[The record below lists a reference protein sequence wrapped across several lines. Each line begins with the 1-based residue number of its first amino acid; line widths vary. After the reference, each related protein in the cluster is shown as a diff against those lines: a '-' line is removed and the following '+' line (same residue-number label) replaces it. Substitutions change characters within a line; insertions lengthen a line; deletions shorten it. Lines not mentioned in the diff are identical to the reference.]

1 MTVNGAGAARAEEWY
16 NLLDEPWIVGV
27 LDGGR
32 HAEMSLLDV
41 FRRAHEVRCL
51 GGEVPTQAF
60 AVLRLLL
67 AILHRAVQGP
77 ATVDDWIRVRDD
89 WELTVRRVEEYLKRY
104 RDRFYLFH
112 PTDPFMQV
120 AGLGS
125 SSNESPLE
133 RLIAD
138 VPTGEPFMTTRLGRG
153 LQRLSPSEA
162 ARWLVHAHTFDT
174 SGIKTGVSGHPRA
187 KNGKVFPEG
196 VSWGGRL
203 GGVYAEG
210 DDLRETLLLNLVAL
224 DEPEL
229 GLRHGPEDAPVWERP
244 RIGVGPDPSGT
255 EPRGV
260 VDAYTWQSRRI
271 RLVTDAESVV
281 AVVLTYGDGISA
293 SNRMDVEPMTAWR
306 YSEPQ
311 SKAQGAD
318 VYLPARHEPGRD
330 LWRGLA
336 ALLPH
341 AVDTLRRR
349 AERRRGIPPAIV
361 LWLGIVQRDGLLSR
375 PLTRLRAVGV
385 EYGPKDSSYAE
396 ILDDAIALPSDALAD
411 EDAAALVIHA
421 ADLGESVVEALISLH
436 RNVLVAEGSAETE
449 ARNSAKIAT
458 GERAYREVGSA
469 YRAWVERS
477 ATMTRDAA
485 LDDWR
490 DVLRDRATAIADAIL
505 AGASPAAW
513 RVRPTDDSSR
523 RPDAGLADRWFRS
536 TLTKLLAVAPQL
548 IAEEGGET
556 A

>member
-41 FRRAHEVRCL
+41 FRRAHEIRIL

-67 AILHRAVQGP
+67 AILHRAVEGP

-89 WELTVRRVEEYLKRY
+89 WALTVRRVEEYLERY

-125 SSNESPLE
+125 SSNEAPLT

-138 VPTGEPFMTTRLGRG
+138 VPTREPFMTTRLGRG
-153 LQRLSPSEA
+153 IQRLSPSEA
-162 ARWLVHAHTFDT
+162 ARWLVHAHAFDT
-174 SGIKTGVSGHPRA
+174 SGIKTGVPGHPRA
-187 KNGKVFPEG
+187 KKGKVAPEG

-203 GGVYAEG
+203 VGVYAEG

-260 VDAYTWQSRRI
+260 VDTYTWQSRRI
-271 RLVTDAESVV
+271 RLVTDGESVV

-293 SNRMDVEPMTAWR
+293 SNRMDVEPMSAWR
-306 YSEPQ
+306 YSERQ

-318 VYLPARHEPGRD
+318 VYMPVRHEPGRD
-330 LWRGLA
+330 LWRGLS

-349 AERRRGIPPAIV
+349 AERRRGIPPAIL
-361 LWLGIVQRDGLLSR
+361 LWLALVQRDGLLAR

-385 EYGPKDSSYAE
+385 EYDPQETYYAE
-396 ILDDAIALPSDALAD
+396 ILDDAITLPSDALAD
-411 EDAAALVIHA
+411 EGAAALVIHA
-421 ADLGESVVEALISLH
+421 ADLGESVVEALINLH

-458 GERAYREVGSA
+458 GERAYRDVGGA

-477 ATMTRDAA
+477 ATMSRDAA